1 MANDI
6 CARIIFQVLARDNF
20 FVMKQLKIDKGKT
33 DLRFYFSRLFLKI
46 SNRWW
51 TQAIITKYQTIKEH
65 KENQRNKYLKR
76 TNAPGKKNF
85 NSVFLVQRVGVE
97 TADHL
102 CFRTSAWTDRH
113 SLFPRAAW
121 FTSRQK
127 CERSDQVWRRSE
139 TRQLFN
145 HQDARLSTNYERAH
159 FKRIDEWRQSGTT
172 TYYFT
177 FPQKQKRRR
186 KIRRQ
191 TCAKNLLCIFFMV
204 SRWQTGSFSL
214 LPQSSYF
221 FTSPVGTRAILPTW
235 NKVIPAPVALPPFF
249 CWRLFRAILVVC
261 PHSLFFSP
269 PSSPGSQLTRETG
282 QQNGLAGLAK
292 RSEKIWKSAKRSK
305 KTLEKLL
312 R

>member
-1 MANDI
+1 MFSYFCLGWSPQSIPTRRLVYIPAKMWKI
-6 CARIIFQVLARDNF
+6 WSS
-20 FVMKQLKIDKGKT
+20 LKKKWN
-33 DLRFYFSRLFLKI
+33 SA
-46 SNRWW
+46 
-51 TQAIITKYQTIKEH
+51 AIK
-65 KENQRNKYLKR
+65 
-76 TNAPGKKNF
+76 P
-85 NSVFLVQRVGVE
+85 
-97 TADHL
+97 
-102 CFRTSAWTDRH
+102 
-113 SLFPRAAW
+113 P
-121 FTSRQK
+121 
-127 CERSDQVWRRSE
+127 
-139 TRQLFN
+139 
-145 HQDARLSTNYERAH
+145 RLSTNYERAH
-159 FKRIDEWRQSGTT
+159 FKRIREWRQSGTT

-214 LPQSSYF
+214 LPQPSYF

-235 NKVIPAPVALPPFF
+235 NKVVPASVALPPFF
-249 CWRLFRAILVVC
+249 CWRLFRVILVVC

-282 QQNGLAGLAK
+282 QQNGLAGLGK

-305 KTLEKLL
+305 NTLEKLL